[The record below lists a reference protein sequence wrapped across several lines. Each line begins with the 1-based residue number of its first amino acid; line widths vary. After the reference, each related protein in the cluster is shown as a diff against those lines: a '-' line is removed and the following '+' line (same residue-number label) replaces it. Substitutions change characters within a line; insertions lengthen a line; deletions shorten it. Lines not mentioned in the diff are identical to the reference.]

1 MCTSGAVLCDDD
13 PRSCYALHDAML
25 RLRGR
30 RADREYYIMKNL
42 VESVRAAVREGN
54 WYAALSGALAL
65 PDICG
70 RCEDASAGGS
80 QRRYVAWFDK
90 YLATSY
96 RRAVAG
102 RLHTLLTGEDCYAL
116 RCAYSHGAE
125 FDVSSQRARKVLAAF
140 AFVAVP
146 PGVNVHLNQVNTQLQ
161 LQVDLFCAEICSAVE
176 AWLAAVADQSDIQS
190 RLEALPKIVVA
201 PPTAQV

>member
-1 MCTSGAVLCDDD
+1 
-13 PRSCYALHDAML
+13 
-25 RLRGR
+25 
-30 RADREYYIMKNL
+30 MKHL
-42 VESVRAAVREGN
+42 VESVRAAVQERN
-54 WYAALSGALAL
+54 WFAALSGALAL

-90 YLATSY
+90 HLAGAY

-125 FDVSSQRARKVLAAF
+125 FDVSSQRARKVLTSY

-146 PGVNVHLNQVNTQLQ
+146 PGVTVHLNQVNNQLQ

-176 AWLAAVADQSDIQS
+176 AWMASVAGQSEVQS
-190 RLEALPKIVVA
+190 RVEALPKIVLESPAAV
-201 PPTAQV
+201 PT

>member
-1 MCTSGAVLCDDD
+1 
-13 PRSCYALHDAML
+13 
-25 RLRGR
+25 
-30 RADREYYIMKNL
+30 MKHL
-42 VESVRAAVREGN
+42 VESVRAAVVEKN
-54 WYAALSGALAL
+54 WFAALSGALTL

-90 YLATSY
+90 YLAVSF

-125 FDVSSQRARKVLAAF
+125 FDVSSQRSRKVLTAY
-140 AFVAVP
+140 AFVVAP
-146 PGVNVHLNQVNTQLQ
+146 PGANVHLNQVNGQLQ
-161 LQVDLFCAEICSAVE
+161 LQVDMFCAEICSAVE
-176 AWLAAVADQSDIQS
+176 AWLVAVAGQDEIQS
-190 RLEALPKIVVA
+190 RVEALPKIALLEPGVQ
-201 PPTAQV
+201 T